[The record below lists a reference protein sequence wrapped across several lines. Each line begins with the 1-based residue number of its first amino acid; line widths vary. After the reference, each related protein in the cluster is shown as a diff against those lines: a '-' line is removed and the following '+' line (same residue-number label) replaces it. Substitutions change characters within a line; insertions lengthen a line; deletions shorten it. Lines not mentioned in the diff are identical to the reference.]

1 MWKYFEVCPTH
12 DQPHQAEHR
21 LISNT
26 KGNVSA
32 SLAPDYGW
40 GEPERVL
47 MRCTCTT
54 VHVCLHRMDC
64 SRHMLTVWCIIG
76 PAAGI
81 VSQKQLK
88 CLGRSSSLNTSIVSG
103 SRGCQGCLEE
113 HQWFGCWLQLAYKV
127 FRGVQRSSS
136 HLGNFFLDDFYHY
149 EAQTTIGSTRFRD

>member
-1 MWKYFEVCPTH
+1 MKTYTGNQKKTH
-12 DQPHQAEHR
+12 STPCGNASKFVPPMIMQPHQAEHR

-40 GEPERVL
+40 SEPERVL

-76 PAAGI
+76 
-81 VSQKQLK
+81 
-88 CLGRSSSLNTSIVSG
+88 
-103 SRGCQGCLEE
+103 
-113 HQWFGCWLQLAYKV
+113 LQLA
-127 FRGVQRSSS
+127 
-136 HLGNFFLDDFYHY
+136 L
-149 EAQTTIGSTRFRD
+149 